1 MMAVPAHDEYA
12 RRKSTAARIGQF
24 DDEVS
29 DSEYSDSAASSAP
42 KSEYSFD
49 DEVSAA
55 SSAPKTHSLPTVMT
69 LKWQQ
74 LNDIY

>member
-42 KSEYSFD
+42 K
-49 DEVSAA
+49 
-55 SSAPKTHSLPTVMT
+55 THSLPTVMT